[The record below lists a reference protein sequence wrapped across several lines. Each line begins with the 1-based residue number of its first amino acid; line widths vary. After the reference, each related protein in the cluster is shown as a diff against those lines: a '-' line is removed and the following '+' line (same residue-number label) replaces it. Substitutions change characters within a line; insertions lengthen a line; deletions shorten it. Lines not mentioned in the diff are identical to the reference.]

1 MRIHV
6 DHQMN
11 KRQYLKLKIPRR
23 KLDEMTAQTALEHV
37 ILDPYY
43 QKNAHN
49 KTIIDVNLHSKKD
62 CDASLYITME
72 KRTEDTVPSQS
83 VVTEKR

>member
-1 MRIHV
+1 
-6 DHQMN
+6 
-11 KRQYLKLKIPRR
+11 
-23 KLDEMTAQTALEHV
+23 MTAETALEYV

-49 KTIIDVNLHSKKD
+49 RNVVEVSLQSEKG

-72 KRTEDTVPSQS
+72 KQTEDTITNVI
-83 VVTEKR
+83 VTDKR